1 MYRESEQYIREIE
14 RKLEDVTEKNKRYA
28 DSISQNSADVQT
40 LKAELHELM
49 DKHAA
54 LQRDLIVARQRNDEL
69 AQKNYSLEEVRDG
82 IATNKGA
89 LEEKVRKMNEIMTIT
104 KNELKNCRELLE
116 ERSRELAHRDHELQ
130 Y

>member
-1 MYRESEQYIREIE
+1 M
-14 RKLEDVTEKNKRYA
+14 TEKNKRYT

-40 LKAELHELM
+40 LKSDLHELM

-69 AQKNYSLEEVRDG
+69 AQQNYSLEEARDG
-82 IATNKGA
+82 INNNKGA
-89 LEEKVRKMNEIMTIT
+89 LEEKVRKMNEIMVIT
-104 KNELKNCRELLE
+104 KSELKNCRELLE